1 MNQSQAEK
9 EKVETA
15 VRNYLAEKPAEDAIR
30 EKELQKSRAETEEV
44 QNELADTQT
53 QRDALQVPPLPPPP
67 TRGFPPPALSFLC
80 PFPCKILSFFLFK
93 LVGVWSS
100 SITAM
105 MLLWIGLRRHHS
117 F

>member
-1 MNQSQAEK
+1 MCFYGHTTTPVNQSQAEK

-53 QRDALQVPPLPPPP
+53 QRDALQVRPPPP
-67 TRGFPPPALSFLC
+67 SLQGLSPSCPVLSLSF
-80 PFPCKILSFFLFK
+80 S
-93 LVGVWSS
+93 
-100 SITAM
+100 
-105 MLLWIGLRRHHS
+105 LLNP
-117 F
+117 

>member
-1 MNQSQAEK
+1 MLYGHTMMSVNKLQAEK

-53 QRDALQVPPLPPPP
+53 QRDALQVPPYLC
-67 TRGFPPPALSFLC
+67 LSR
-80 PFPCKILSFFLFK
+80 SFSL
-93 LVGVWSS
+93 
-100 SITAM
+100 
-105 MLLWIGLRRHHS
+105 
-117 F
+117 